1 MAKSFI
7 PKMLYSSHLF
17 TLLQRSGNST
27 LPHFFLYCNVAFF
40 FMSCASAFL
49 IKHSSV
55 RYSRRKKQL
64 KCRAWGQESAH
75 ISVIARVRN
84 SGSLFQSFLYAF
96 RQGAGSCPHQ
106 WVSVIATYRQG
117 ESRLYLV
124 TKYQKVS
131 NVFKKHK
138 HFRFMTLLQN
148 IT

>member
-1 MAKSFI
+1 MSFI
-7 PKMLYSSHLF
+7 PKMLYSSHCLLF
-17 TLLQRSGNST
+17 YKEAVNGTLS
-27 LPHFFLYCNVAFF
+27 HFFLYCNVALF

-49 IKHSSV
+49 IQHSSV

-106 WVSVIATYRQG
+106 WVSVIARYPQG

-131 NVFKKHK
+131 NAFKKHK
-138 HFRFMTLLQN
+138 HFRFLTLLQN